1 MYKQI
6 NATKMNGQRI
16 IGILGTQLLKVTLKT
31 RFYLVG
37 NIECGQQTAVSFYYQ
52 RTRAF
57 LLLSPACVASQQSY
71 FLAVA
76 HYAYGNKTVNLL
88 NNQTKSGKE
97 SIDRILC
104 FPPNKTLFLTLLLTV
119 AFQEFR
125 LFSIHSF
132 LLHLSVDTFVF
143 LIILFL

>member
-1 MYKQI
+1 MYQQI
-6 NATKMNGQRI
+6 NVIKKMNKMNGQRI

-71 FLAVA
+71 YLAVA
-76 HYAYGNKTVNLL
+76 RYAHGNKTVNLL

-97 SIDRILC
+97 SINRFGLNLYYNCDLLQKRIAKSILYS
-104 FPPNKTLFLTLLLTV
+104 LTQWLLR
-119 AFQEFR
+119 F
-125 LFSIHSF
+125 
-132 LLHLSVDTFVF
+132 
-143 LIILFL
+143 